1 MGFTS
6 VLALCS
12 RSHMYCNCN
21 CGIFA
26 LRPTLETEGTS
37 QNNHQ
42 SVSRCPQ
49 TDWNQK
55 KCFQLATK
63 KVSLVVDRSSF
74 SSVYSLTQCVNAAHK
89 ISARHALGQ
98 TASKSRQQHSS
109 LIGRHLCCKVVEW
122 QRILIGVIPKRGF
135 YLLLLHPRQGARRI
149 VMSTASTEQ
158 RSSDRSRSTKTIPR

>member
-6 VLALCS
+6 VLALC
-12 RSHMYCNCN
+12 RCSHVYCNCN

-42 SVSRCPQ
+42 PVSRCPQ

-55 KCFQLATK
+55 MFSVGDE
-63 KVSLVVDRSSF
+63 KVSLAVDRSSF

-89 ISARHALGQ
+89 ISARHARGQ

-135 YLLLLHPRQGARRI
+135 Y
-149 VMSTASTEQ
+149 
-158 RSSDRSRSTKTIPR
+158 